1 MTEIQISELSNFI
14 DINLIDIFSKRK
26 KENIVKKYLSLYLN
40 ISNSDILLNKSIT
53 WSDKDKAKLRR
64 HLTKINKG
72 EPIQYV
78 IKKEFFYN
86 YILKVTEDVLIP
98 RPETEELVSNIINI
112 EKINKKLKILEIGTG
127 SGCIAITL
135 KKNLITPSVTSLDI
149 SKKAIEIAKENASLL
164 KIDIN
169 FVCKDFFHFSTKEK
183 FDVIVSN
190 PPYIPLKD
198 KKFVDSVVYKNEPH
212 KALFVEDDPLIFY
225 KKILS
230 FSTNYLNKNGRVYF
244 EINDIYKDDIKKY
257 LDLFYS
263 NIKYEFV
270 KDMQNKYRFL
280 FLNF

>member
-40 ISNSDILLNKSIT
+40 ISNSDIILNKSIP

-112 EKINKKLKILEIGTG
+112 EKTNKKLKILEIGTG

-212 KALFVEDDPLIFY
+212 EALFVENDPLIFY

-244 EINDIYKDDIKKY
+244 EINDIYKDDMKKY

-270 KDMQNKYRFL
+270 MDMQNKYRFL

>member
-1 MTEIQISELSNFI
+1 M
-14 DINLIDIFSKRK
+14 
-26 KENIVKKYLSLYLN
+26 
-40 ISNSDILLNKSIT
+40 
-53 WSDKDKAKLRR
+53 
-64 HLTKINKG
+64 TKINKG

-225 KKILS
+225 KKILN

-244 EINDIYKDDIKKY
+244 EINDIYKDDMKKY

>member
-14 DINLIDIFSKRK
+14 NINLIDIFSKRK

-40 ISNSDILLNKSIT
+40 ISNSDIILNKSIP

-112 EKINKKLKILEIGTG
+112 EKTNKKLKILEIGTG

-212 KALFVEDDPLIFY
+212 EALFVENDPLIFY
-225 KKILS
+225 KKILN

-244 EINDIYKDDIKKY
+244 EINDFYKDDMKKY

-270 KDMQNKYRFL
+270 MDMQNKYRFL

>member
-14 DINLIDIFSKRK
+14 NINLIDIFSKRK
-26 KENIVKKYLSLYLN
+26 KENILKKYLSLYLN
-40 ISNSDILLNKSIT
+40 LSNSDILLNKSIP
-53 WSDKDKAKLRR
+53 WSGKNKAKLRD
-64 HLTKINKG
+64 HLTQINKG

-112 EKINKKLKILEIGTG
+112 EKTNKKLKILEIGTG

-198 KKFVDSVVYKNEPH
+198 KKFVDSLVYKNEPH
-212 KALFVEDDPLIFY
+212 KALFVENDPLIFY
-225 KKILS
+225 KKILN
-230 FSTNYLNKNGRVYF
+230 FSTNYLNKKGRVYF
-244 EINDIYKDDIKKY
+244 EINDIYKDDMKKY

>member
-14 DINLIDIFSKRK
+14 NINLIDIFSKRK
-26 KENIVKKYLSLYLN
+26 KENILKKYLSLYLN
-40 ISNSDILLNKSIT
+40 ISNSDILLNKSIP
-53 WSDKDKAKLRR
+53 WSDKDNAKLRN
-64 HLTKINKG
+64 HLTQINKG

-225 KKILS
+225 KKILN
-230 FSTNYLNKNGRVYF
+230 FSSNYLNKNGRVYF
-244 EINDIYKDDIKKY
+244 EINNIYKDDMKKY

>member
-14 DINLIDIFSKRK
+14 NINLIDIFSKRK
-26 KENIVKKYLSLYLN
+26 KENILKKYLSLYLN
-40 ISNSDILLNKSIT
+40 LSNSDILLNKSIP
-53 WSDKDKAKLRR
+53 WSGKNKAKLRD
-64 HLTKINKG
+64 HLTQINKG

-112 EKINKKLKILEIGTG
+112 EKTNKKLKILEIGTG

-149 SKKAIEIAKENASLL
+149 SKKAIKIAKENASLL

-169 FVCKDFFHFSTKEK
+169 FLCKDFFHFSTKEK

-212 KALFVEDDPLIFY
+212 KALFVENDPLIFY
-225 KKILS
+225 KKILN
-230 FSTNYLNKNGRVYF
+230 FSSNYLNKNGRVYF
-244 EINDIYKDDIKKY
+244 EINDIYKDDMKKY

>member
-40 ISNSDILLNKSIT
+40 ISNSDILLNKSIP

-127 SGCIAITL
+127 SGCIAIAL

-212 KALFVEDDPLIFY
+212 KALFFENDPLIFY
-225 KKILS
+225 KKILN
-230 FSTNYLNKNGRVYF
+230 FSSNYLNKNGRVYF
-244 EINDIYKDDIKKY
+244 EINDIYKDDMKKY

>member
-14 DINLIDIFSKRK
+14 NINLLDIFSERK
-26 KENIVKKYLSLYLN
+26 KENILKKYLSLYLN
-40 ISNSDILLNKSIT
+40 LSNSDILLNKSIP
-53 WSDKDKAKLRR
+53 WSGKNKAKLRD
-64 HLTKINKG
+64 HLTQINKG

-98 RPETEELVSNIINI
+98 RPETEELVFNIINF
-112 EKINKKLKILEIGTG
+112 EKTNKKLKILEIGTG

-169 FVCKDFFHFSTKEK
+169 FLCKDFFHFSTKEK

-230 FSTNYLNKNGRVYF
+230 FSTNCLNKKGRVYF
-244 EINDIYKDDIKKY
+244 EINDIYKDDMKKY

>member
-14 DINLIDIFSKRK
+14 NINLLDIFSEKK
-26 KENIVKKYLSLYLN
+26 KENILKKYLSLYLN
-40 ISNSDILLNKSIT
+40 LSNSDILLNKSIP
-53 WSDKDKAKLRR
+53 WSGKNKAKLRD
-64 HLTKINKG
+64 HLTQINKG

-98 RPETEELVSNIINI
+98 RPETEELVFNIINF
-112 EKINKKLKILEIGTG
+112 EKTNKKLKILEIGTG

-230 FSTNYLNKNGRVYF
+230 FSTNCLNKKGRVYF
-244 EINDIYKDDIKKY
+244 EINDIYKDDMKKY

>member
-14 DINLIDIFSKRK
+14 NINLLDIFSERK
-26 KENIVKKYLSLYLN
+26 KENILKKYLSLYLN
-40 ISNSDILLNKSIT
+40 LSNSDILLNKSIP
-53 WSDKDKAKLRR
+53 WSGKNKAKLRD
-64 HLTKINKG
+64 HLTQINKG

-169 FVCKDFFHFSTKEK
+169 FLCKDFFHFSTKEK

-230 FSTNYLNKNGRVYF
+230 FSTNCLNKKGRVYF
-244 EINDIYKDDIKKY
+244 EINDIYKDDMKKY

-270 KDMQNKYRFL
+270 MDMQNKYRFL

>member
-1 MTEIQISELSNFI
+1 MTQIQISELSNFI
-14 DINLIDIFSKRK
+14 NINLADIFSKRK
-26 KENIVKKYLSLYLN
+26 KENILKKYLSLYLN
-40 ISNSDILLNKSIT
+40 ISNSDILLNKSIQ
-53 WSDKDKAKLRR
+53 WSDKHKAKLRD
-64 HLTKINKG
+64 HLIKINKG
-72 EPIQYV
+72 VPIQYV

-86 YILKVTEDVLIP
+86 YIFKVTEDVLIP

-135 KKNLITPSVTSLDI
+135 KKKLIRPSVTSIDI
-149 SKKAIEIAKENASLL
+149 SKKAIKIAKENTSLL
-164 KIDIN
+164 KVDIN
-169 FVCKDFFHFSTKEK
+169 FFCKDFFNFSTKEK

-198 KKFVDSVVYKNEPH
+198 KKFVDSLVYKNEPH
-212 KALFVEDDPLIFY
+212 KALFVEGDPLIFY
-225 KKILS
+225 KKILN

-244 EINDIYKDDIKKY
+244 EINDIYKDDMKKY

-263 NIKYEFV
+263 NIEYKFV

-280 FLNF
+280 FLNY

>member
-14 DINLIDIFSKRK
+14 NIKLIDIFSKRK
-26 KENIVKKYLSLYLN
+26 KENILKKYLSLYLN
-40 ISNSDILLNKSIT
+40 LSNSDILLNKSIP
-53 WSDKDKAKLRR
+53 WSDKDKAKLRD
-64 HLTKINKG
+64 HLTQINKG

-212 KALFVEDDPLIFY
+212 KALFVEEDPLIFY

-244 EINDIYKDDIKKY
+244 EINDIYKDDMKKY

>member
-14 DINLIDIFSKRK
+14 NINLLDIFSERK
-26 KENIVKKYLSLYLN
+26 KENILKKYLSLYLN
-40 ISNSDILLNKSIT
+40 LSNSDILLNKSIP
-53 WSDKDKAKLRR
+53 WSGKNKAKLRD
-64 HLTKINKG
+64 HLTQINKG

-112 EKINKKLKILEIGTG
+112 EKLNKKLKILEIGTG

-135 KKNLITPSVTSLDI
+135 KKNLIKPSVTSLDI

-183 FDVIVSN
+183 FDIIVSN

>member
-40 ISNSDILLNKSIT
+40 ISNSDIILNKSIQ
-53 WSDKDKAKLRR
+53 WSDMDKAKLRN

-212 KALFVEDDPLIFY
+212 EALFVENDPLIFY

-244 EINDIYKDDIKKY
+244 EINDIYKDDMKKY

-270 KDMQNKYRFL
+270 MDMQNKYRFL

>member
-53 WSDKDKAKLRR
+53 WSHKDKAKLRR

-86 YILKVTEDVLIP
+86 YILKITEDVLIP

-112 EKINKKLKILEIGTG
+112 EKLNKKLKILEIGTG

-135 KKNLITPSVTSLDI
+135 KKNLIKPSVTSLDI

-183 FDVIVSN
+183 FDIIVSN

>member
-14 DINLIDIFSKRK
+14 NINLIDIFSKRK
-26 KENIVKKYLSLYLN
+26 KENILKKYLSLYLN
-40 ISNSDILLNKSIT
+40 ISNSDILLNKSIP
-53 WSDKDKAKLRR
+53 WSDKDKAKLRD
-64 HLTKINKG
+64 HLTQINKG

-244 EINDIYKDDIKKY
+244 EINDIYKDDMKKY

>member
-26 KENIVKKYLSLYLN
+26 KENILKKYLSLYLN
-40 ISNSDILLNKSIT
+40 ISNSDILLNKSIP
-53 WSDKDKAKLRR
+53 WSEKDKVKLRD
-64 HLTKINKG
+64 HLIKINKG

-112 EKINKKLKILEIGTG
+112 EKKNKKLKILEIGTG

-135 KKNLITPSVTSLDI
+135 KKNLISPSITSLDI

-169 FVCKDFFHFSTKEK
+169 FVCKDIFHFSTKEK

-198 KKFVDSVVYKNEPH
+198 KKFVDSVVYKYEPH
-212 KALFVEDDPLIFY
+212 KAIFVEDDPLIFY
-225 KKILS
+225 KKILN
-230 FSTNYLNKNGRVYF
+230 FSTNYLNKKGRVYF
-244 EINDIYKDDIKKY
+244 EINDIYKDDMKKY

-263 NIKYEFV
+263 NIQYEFV
-270 KDMQNKYRFL
+270 KDIQNKYRFL

>member
-40 ISNSDILLNKSIT
+40 ISNSDILLNKSIP

-127 SGCIAITL
+127 SGCIAIAL

-212 KALFVEDDPLIFY
+212 KALFVENDPLIFY
-225 KKILS
+225 KKILN
-230 FSTNYLNKNGRVYF
+230 FSSNYLNKNGRVYF
-244 EINDIYKDDIKKY
+244 EINDLYKDDMKKY

>member
-14 DINLIDIFSKRK
+14 NINLIDIFSKRK
-26 KENIVKKYLSLYLN
+26 KENILKKYLSLYLN
-40 ISNSDILLNKSIT
+40 ISNSDILLNKSIP
-53 WSDKDKAKLRR
+53 WSDKDKAKLRD
-64 HLTKINKG
+64 HLTQINKG

-244 EINDIYKDDIKKY
+244 EINDIYKDDMKKY

-270 KDMQNKYRFL
+270 MDMQNKYRFL

>member
-40 ISNSDILLNKSIT
+40 ISNSDIILNKSIP

-127 SGCIAITL
+127 VR
-135 KKNLITPSVTSLDI
+135 N
-149 SKKAIEIAKENASLL
+149 
-164 KIDIN
+164 
-169 FVCKDFFHFSTKEK
+169 KD
-183 FDVIVSN
+183 
-190 PPYIPLKD
+190 
-198 KKFVDSVVYKNEPH
+198 
-212 KALFVEDDPLIFY
+212 
-225 KKILS
+225 
-230 FSTNYLNKNGRVYF
+230 G
-244 EINDIYKDDIKKY
+244 
-257 LDLFYS
+257 
-263 NIKYEFV
+263 
-270 KDMQNKYRFL
+270 
-280 FLNF
+280 

>member
-53 WSDKDKAKLRR
+53 WSHKDKAKLRR

-86 YILKVTEDVLIP
+86 YILKITEDVLIP

-112 EKINKKLKILEIGTG
+112 EKLNKKLKILEIGTG

-135 KKNLITPSVTSLDI
+135 KKNLIKPSVTSLDI

-183 FDVIVSN
+183 FDIIVSN

-244 EINDIYKDDIKKY
+244 EINDIYKDDMKKY

>member
-14 DINLIDIFSKRK
+14 NINLIDIFSKRK
-26 KENIVKKYLSLYLN
+26 KENILKKYLSLYLN
-40 ISNSDILLNKSIT
+40 ISNSDILLNKSIP

-86 YILKVTEDVLIP
+86 YILKITEDVLIP

-183 FDVIVSN
+183 FDIIVSN

-225 KKILS
+225 KKILN

-244 EINDIYKDDIKKY
+244 EINDIYKDDMKKY

>member
-14 DINLIDIFSKRK
+14 NINLIDIFSKRK
-26 KENIVKKYLSLYLN
+26 KENILKKYLSLYLN
-40 ISNSDILLNKSIT
+40 ISNSDILLNKSIP
-53 WSDKDKAKLRR
+53 WSDKDNAKLRN
-64 HLTKINKG
+64 HLTQINKG

-112 EKINKKLKILEIGTG
+112 EKTNKKLKILEIGTG

-212 KALFVEDDPLIFY
+212 KALFVENDPLIFY
-225 KKILS
+225 KKILN
-230 FSTNYLNKNGRVYF
+230 FSSNYLNKNGRVYF
-244 EINDIYKDDIKKY
+244 EINDIYKDDMKKY

>member
-1 MTEIQISELSNFI
+1 MTQIQISELSNFI
-14 DINLIDIFSKRK
+14 NINLADIFSKRK
-26 KENIVKKYLSLYLN
+26 KENILKKYLSLYLN
-40 ISNSDILLNKSIT
+40 LSNSDILLNKSIP
-53 WSDKDKAKLRR
+53 WSDKNKAKLRD
-64 HLTKINKG
+64 HLTQINKG

-212 KALFVEDDPLIFY
+212 KAIFVEDDPLIFY

-244 EINDIYKDDIKKY
+244 EINDIYKDDMKKY

-270 KDMQNKYRFL
+270 MDMQNKYRFL

>member
-14 DINLIDIFSKRK
+14 NIKLIDIFSKRK
-26 KENIVKKYLSLYLN
+26 KENILKKYLSLYLN
-40 ISNSDILLNKSIT
+40 ISNSDILLNKSIP

-127 SGCIAITL
+127 SGCIAIAL

-212 KALFVEDDPLIFY
+212 KALFVENDPLIFY
-225 KKILS
+225 KKILN
-230 FSTNYLNKNGRVYF
+230 FSSNYLNKNGRVYF
-244 EINDIYKDDIKKY
+244 EINDLYKDDMKKY

>member
-40 ISNSDILLNKSIT
+40 ISNSDIILNKSIP

-127 SGCIAITL
+127 SGCIAIAL

>member
-40 ISNSDILLNKSIT
+40 LSNSDILLNKSIP
-53 WSDKDKAKLRR
+53 WSDKNKAKLRD
-64 HLTKINKG
+64 HLTQINKG

-212 KALFVEDDPLIFY
+212 KAIFVEDDPLIFY

-244 EINDIYKDDIKKY
+244 EINDIYKDDMKKY

>member
-14 DINLIDIFSKRK
+14 NINLIDIFSKRK
-26 KENIVKKYLSLYLN
+26 KENILKKYLSLYLN
-40 ISNSDILLNKSIT
+40 ISNSDILLNKSIP
-53 WSDKDKAKLRR
+53 WSDKDKAKLRD
-64 HLTKINKG
+64 HLTQINKG

-112 EKINKKLKILEIGTG
+112 EKTNKKLKILEIGTG

-225 KKILS
+225 KKILN
-230 FSTNYLNKNGRVYF
+230 FSSNYLNKNGRVYF
-244 EINDIYKDDIKKY
+244 EINDIYKDDMKKY

>member
-40 ISNSDILLNKSIT
+40 ISNSDILLNKSIP
-53 WSDKDKAKLRR
+53 WSDKDKAKLRD

-127 SGCIAITL
+127 SGCIAIAL

-244 EINDIYKDDIKKY
+244 EINDIYKDDMKKY

>member
-40 ISNSDILLNKSIT
+40 ISNSDIILNKSIP

-212 KALFVEDDPLIFY
+212 KAIFVEDDPLIFY
-225 KKILS
+225 KKILN
-230 FSTNYLNKNGRVYF
+230 FSSNYLNKNGRVYF
-244 EINDIYKDDIKKY
+244 EINDLYKDDMKKY

>member
-14 DINLIDIFSKRK
+14 NINLIDIFSKRK
-26 KENIVKKYLSLYLN
+26 KENILKKYLSLYLN
-40 ISNSDILLNKSIT
+40 LSNSDILLNKSIP
-53 WSDKDKAKLRR
+53 WSGKNKAKLRD
-64 HLTKINKG
+64 HLTQINKG

-112 EKINKKLKILEIGTG
+112 EKTNKKLKILEIGTG

-169 FVCKDFFHFSTKEK
+169 FLCKDFFHFSTKEK

-198 KKFVDSVVYKNEPH
+198 KKFVDSLVYKNEPH
-212 KALFVEDDPLIFY
+212 KALFVENDPLIFY
-225 KKILS
+225 KKILN
-230 FSTNYLNKNGRVYF
+230 FSTNYLNKKGRVYF
-244 EINDIYKDDIKKY
+244 EINDIYKDDMKKY

-263 NIKYEFV
+263 NIKYEFEM
-270 KDMQNKYRFL
+270 DMQNKYRFL

>member
-14 DINLIDIFSKRK
+14 NINLIDIFSKRK

-40 ISNSDILLNKSIT
+40 ISNSDILLNKSIP

-86 YILKVTEDVLIP
+86 YILKITEDVLIP

-135 KKNLITPSVTSLDI
+135 KKI
-149 SKKAIEIAKENASLL
+149 
-164 KIDIN
+164 
-169 FVCKDFFHFSTKEK
+169 
-183 FDVIVSN
+183 
-190 PPYIPLKD
+190 
-198 KKFVDSVVYKNEPH
+198 
-212 KALFVEDDPLIFY
+212 
-225 KKILS
+225 
-230 FSTNYLNKNGRVYF
+230 
-244 EINDIYKDDIKKY
+244 
-257 LDLFYS
+257 
-263 NIKYEFV
+263 
-270 KDMQNKYRFL
+270 
-280 FLNF
+280 

>member
-14 DINLIDIFSKRK
+14 NINLIDIFSKRK
-26 KENIVKKYLSLYLN
+26 KENILKKYLSLYLN
-40 ISNSDILLNKSIT
+40 ISNSDILLNKSIP
-53 WSDKDKAKLRR
+53 WSDNDKAKLRD
-64 HLTKINKG
+64 HLTQINKG

-127 SGCIAITL
+127 SGCIAIAL

-212 KALFVEDDPLIFY
+212 KALFVENDPLIFY
-225 KKILS
+225 KKILN
-230 FSTNYLNKNGRVYF
+230 FSSNYLNKNGRVYF
-244 EINDIYKDDIKKY
+244 EINDLYKDDMKKY

>member
-1 MTEIQISELSNFI
+1 MTEIQISKLSNFI

-53 WSDKDKAKLRR
+53 WSHKDKAKLRR

-86 YILKVTEDVLIP
+86 YILKITEDVLIP

-112 EKINKKLKILEIGTG
+112 EKLNKKLKILEIGTG

-135 KKNLITPSVTSLDI
+135 KKNLIKPSVTSLDI

-183 FDVIVSN
+183 FDIIVSN